1 MVGIEEI
8 LFPNRDTITVVDPTV
23 DTIEAQDVLF
33 DVLSLL
39 PNQGGRFT
47 MSYLNMDME
56 QSSGID
62 SAMDSNR
69 VTLYGLLAF
78 NSSTLTVSS
87 VSQPGKFLL
96 VNQYT

>member
-1 MVGIEEI
+1 MRKSSSWIG
-8 LFPNRDTITVVDPTV
+8 DTITVVDPTI
-23 DTIEAQDVLF
+23 DTIEAQDAKIERPEP
-33 DVLSLL
+33 L

-69 VTLYGLLAF
+69 VTL
-78 NSSTLTVSS
+78 
-87 VSQPGKFLL
+87 
-96 VNQYT
+96 